1 MPSKPL
7 KEEVA
12 TLSKELG
19 DLAASRAEM
28 DKMRLE
34 EKATFTTNE
43 AETSKGLDGISLA
56 LKTLKEYYAKA
67 DSSSEG
73 AAGGIVS
80 LLEVCESDFSKQLA
94 ELHATEDSAAKAYE
108 QESKENEI
116 EKAMKG
122 QDVKFKTK
130 ESVQLDKASAEMT
143 SDRAGVQTELDA
155 VNEYLDKIKERCIAK
170 PESYED
176 KTAARDAE
184 IAGLKEAMEILEGQA
199 SLLQR
204 TRRSLRVIKRHA

>member
-1 MPSKPL
+1 MGSESNAKKDEQETAINKLTTKMDQAESRSAKL

-19 DLAASRAEM
+19 DLAASQAQM
-28 DKMRLE
+28 DKMRAE
-34 EKATFTTNE
+34 EKAAYTENE
-43 AETSKGLDGISLA
+43 AETSKGLDGITLA

-94 ELHATEDSAAKAYE
+94 ELRATEDSSAKEYE
-108 QESKENEI
+108 TESKENEI
-116 EKAMKG
+116 EKATKG

-130 ESVQLDKASAEMT
+130 ESVQL
-143 SDRAGVQTELDA
+143 
-155 VNEYLDKIKERCIAK
+155 
-170 PESYED
+170 
-176 KTAARDAE
+176 
-184 IAGLKEAMEILEGQA
+184 
-199 SLLQR
+199 
-204 TRRSLRVIKRHA
+204 